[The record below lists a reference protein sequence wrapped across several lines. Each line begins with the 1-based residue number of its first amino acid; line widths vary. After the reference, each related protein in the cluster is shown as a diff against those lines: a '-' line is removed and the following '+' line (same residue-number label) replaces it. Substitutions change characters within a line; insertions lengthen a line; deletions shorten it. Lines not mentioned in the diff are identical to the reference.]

1 MGVQSGV
8 LWRVNIAC
16 QAGIAIVKYFF
27 LSEGWIL
34 GRVWEFGGLW
44 NEAAWRRPPDIQR
57 LNLYIRQDG
66 ETLWLYRAEDAVLMV
81 EVLPDP
87 QRVAGAANSP
97 TIGNVVLKRLITAD
111 QAIEHLAAAMNPAP
125 PH

>member
-1 MGVQSGV
+1 M
-8 LWRVNIAC
+8 
-16 QAGIAIVKYFF
+16 KYFF

-44 NEAAWRRPPDIQR
+44 NEAAWRRPPDIRR
-57 LNLYIRQDG
+57 LDLYIREDG

-81 EVLPDP
+81 EVMPDP
-87 QRVAGAANSP
+87 QHQAEAHNSP

-111 QAIEHLAAAMNPAP
+111 QAIERLATAMNHSH